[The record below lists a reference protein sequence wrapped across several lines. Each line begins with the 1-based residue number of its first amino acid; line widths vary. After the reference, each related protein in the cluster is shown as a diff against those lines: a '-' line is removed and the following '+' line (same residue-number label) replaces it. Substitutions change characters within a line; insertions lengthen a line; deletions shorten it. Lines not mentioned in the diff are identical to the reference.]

1 MVRRMVAAGLLG
13 TSLVVAAT
21 GCASSTDKK
30 TSPGP
35 ASVTAAAPTSASASA
50 GQAGQAGQLPPGL
63 HAINDLNHYISVGVP
78 DSWTVINLSPSE
90 IEQSLQKAGITD
102 PQVKAQV
109 KQLQTAGALYA
120 VDSESAAHSSN
131 NFSTNLNGFCQ
142 TTSLSSLELLKSAG
156 PDQFAKIGGR
166 NVQVTDVTVDG
177 NPALRWAYELSLR
190 TGTVQGRQ
198 VQALAKGKLCTITFS
213 TDQIGRYETVFNA
226 MIPTIKLT

>member
-1 MVRRMVAAGLLG
+1 MVRRRVAAGVLG
-13 TSLVVAAT
+13 TSLALAVT
-21 GCASSTDKK
+21 GCTSSTDKQ
-30 TSPGP
+30 PLP
-35 ASVTAAAPTSASASA
+35 APPATVSAAAPPSAQAS
-50 GQAGQAGQLPPGL
+50 AGQLPPGL

-90 IEQSLQKAGITD
+90 IEQSLVKAGITD
-102 PQVKAQV
+102 PQVKANV

-120 VDSESAAHSSN
+120 VDSESAAHSTDH
-131 NFSTNLNGFCQ
+131 FSTNLNGFCQ
-142 TTSLSSLELLKSAG
+142 TTALSSLDLLKSAG

-177 NPALRWAYELSLR
+177 SPALRWAYELKLA

-198 VQALAKGKLCTITFS
+198 VQSLAKGRLCTITFS
-213 TDQIGRYETVFNA
+213 TDQIDRYETVFNA